1 MNYELRIIS
10 YLCTKFNDYM
20 KKLTPFLG
28 ILLIIIG
35 TMVLIATRFS
45 TLASHNSLLLAGL
58 LCIIAGI
65 WLHIRSIKH
74 DSRF

>member
-10 YLCTKFNDYM
+10 YLCTKFNDFM

-45 TLASHNSLLLAGL
+45 SLSTHNSLLLAGL
-58 LCIIAGI
+58 LCIIGGI
-65 WLHIRSIKH
+65 WLHIRSIKQ
-74 DSRF
+74 DSKF

>member
-1 MNYELRIIS
+1 
-10 YLCTKFNDYM
+10 M

-45 TLASHNSLLLAGL
+45 SLSTHNSLLLAGL
-58 LCIIAGI
+58 LCIIGGI
-65 WLHIRSIKH
+65 WLHIRSIKQ
-74 DSRF
+74 DSKF